1 MAIMATV
8 AIIGVSM
15 KTYTAKDAKNR
26 FGQLIDDVRSGPV
39 SITRNGR
46 KVAVMISAGD
56 AKLLDQLAQ
65 CLEEK
70 YWSDRIAE
78 AEEGGYLSAEEIN
91 KILQDALGDDREPNS
106 NAMDTREKSREKF
119 SGLFRALANIS
130 LREKMPM
137 DQVTSIAAK
146 LLNEDLEDIDDFD
159 ERKREA
165 SITYEEFVRRL
176 KEDGLI

>member
-1 MAIMATV
+1 MAIV
-8 AIIGVSM
+8 AIIGVFM

-46 KVAVMISAGD
+46 KVAVMISASD
-56 AKLLDQLAQ
+56 AKLLDHLAQ

-78 AEEGGYLSAEEIN
+78 AEKSGYLSIEESN
-91 KILQDALGDDREPNS
+91 KILQEALGDDLEPS
-106 NAMDTREKSREKF
+106 PKTVDACEKSREKF
-119 SGLFRALANIS
+119 SGLCRALANIS

-137 DQVTSIAAK
+137 DQVTKIASE
-146 LLNEDLEDIDDFD
+146 LLNEELEDIDDFD
-159 ERKREA
+159 KRKSEA

>member
-1 MAIMATV
+1 
-8 AIIGVSM
+8 M

-46 KVAVMISAGD
+46 NVAVMISASD
-56 AKLLDQLAQ
+56 AKLLDHLAQ

-78 AEEGGYLSAEEIN
+78 AEEGGYLSAEESN
-91 KILQDALGDDREPNS
+91 KLLQEALGDDRETSPKT
-106 NAMDTREKSREKF
+106 MDACEKGREKL
-119 SGLFRALANIS
+119 SGHYRALANIS

-137 DQVTSIAAK
+137 DQVTKIAAE
-146 LLNEDLEDIDDFD
+146 LLNEDLEDIDGFD
-159 ERKREA
+159 KRKSEA

>member
-1 MAIMATV
+1 MAIM
-8 AIIGVSM
+8 GVFM

-46 KVAVMISAGD
+46 NVAVMISASD
-56 AKLLDQLAQ
+56 AKLLDHLAQ

-78 AEEGGYLSAEEIN
+78 AEEGGYLSIKESN
-91 KILQDALGDDREPNS
+91 KILQEALGDDLEPS
-106 NAMDTREKSREKF
+106 PKAMEVHQKSREKF
-119 SGLFRALANIS
+119 SGLYGALANIS

-137 DQVTSIAAK
+137 DHVTKIAAG
-146 LLNEDLEDIDDFD
+146 LLNEDLEDLKDFD
-159 ERKREA
+159 ERKSEA

>member
-1 MAIMATV
+1 MATV
-8 AIIGVSM
+8 AIIGVFM

-26 FGQLIDDVRSGPV
+26 FGQLIDDVKSSPV

-46 KVAVMISAGD
+46 NVAVMISTSD
-56 AKLLDQLAQ
+56 AKLLDHLAQ

-78 AEEGGYLSAEEIN
+78 AEEGGYLSIEESN
-91 KILQDALGDDREPNS
+91 KILQDALGDDLDPS
-106 NAMDTREKSREKF
+106 PKAVDTREKGREKF
-119 SGLFRALANIS
+119 SGLYGALASIS

-137 DQVTSIAAK
+137 DQVTKIAAG
-146 LLNEDLEDIDDFD
+146 LLNEDLEDIDGFD
-159 ERKREA
+159 KRKSEA

>member
-1 MAIMATV
+1 MATV

-46 KVAVMISAGD
+46 KVAVMISASD
-56 AKLLDQLAQ
+56 AKLLDHLGQ

-78 AEEGGYLSAEEIN
+78 AEEGDYLSIEESN
-91 KILQDALGDDREPNS
+91 KILQDALGDDLETSPK
-106 NAMDTREKSREKF
+106 AVDTLEKGREKF
-119 SGLFRALANIS
+119 SGLYRALANIS
-130 LREKMPM
+130 RKEKIPI
-137 DQVTSIAAK
+137 DQVTKIAAE
-146 LLNEDLEDIDDFD
+146 LLNEELEDIDNFD
-159 ERKREA
+159 QRKSEA
-165 SITYEEFVRRL
+165 SLTYEEFVRRL

>member
-1 MAIMATV
+1 M
-8 AIIGVSM
+8 GVFM

-46 KVAVMISAGD
+46 NVAVMISASD
-56 AKLLDQLAQ
+56 EKLLDHLGQ

-78 AEEGGYLSAEEIN
+78 AEEGGYLSAEESN
-91 KILQDALGDDREPNS
+91 KILREALGDD
-106 NAMDTREKSREKF
+106 TRPSPKEMEAYQKSHEKF
-119 SGLFRALANIS
+119 SGLYGALANIS

-137 DQVTSIAAK
+137 DHVTKIAAE
-146 LLNEDLEDIDDFD
+146 LLNEELEDINDFD
-159 ERKREA
+159 KSKSEA